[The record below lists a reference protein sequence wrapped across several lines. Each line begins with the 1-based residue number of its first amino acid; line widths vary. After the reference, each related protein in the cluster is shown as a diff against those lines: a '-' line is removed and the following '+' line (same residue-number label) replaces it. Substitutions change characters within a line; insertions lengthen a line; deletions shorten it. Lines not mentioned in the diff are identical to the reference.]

1 MDAIGAI
8 RQVLS
13 LRPDVR
19 VAYVFGS
26 VARGEQRASSDVDV
40 AVLFAPAPQ
49 PRELD
54 DLSTELERA
63 VSRRVDLV
71 VLNTAPPLLAH
82 QVISTGHLIVVR
94 HDDERA
100 DFEIRTLRRYMD
112 TAHLRRVQHQ
122 YLRER
127 AEAFRARA
135 S

>member
-1 MDAIGAI
+1 M
-8 RQVLS
+8 RL
-13 LRPDVR
+13 DVR

-26 VARGEQRASSDVDV
+26 VARGQHRASSDVDV
-40 AVLFAPAPQ
+40 AVLFAPVPQ
-49 PRELD
+49 PSELD

-71 VLNTAPPLLAH
+71 VLDTAPPLLAH
-82 QVISTGHLIVVR
+82 QVISTGRPVVAR

-100 DFEIRTLRRYMD
+100 DFETRTLRRYMD
-112 TAHLRRVQHQ
+112 TAHLRSVQHR